1 MKFHGYKNRLGNA
14 GSTMLMGLMVMAFGT
29 AGIAAWVSLLSARS
43 EQVNNYELQLH
54 NRIAKLNSEAIVKQA
69 IYSKCLN
76 SNRRTFKFYR
86 VPETKN
92 SVIVRGTNDSAFL
105 SNSTPENYI
114 RIGQGNGAGFQTS
127 VLSSIF
133 INKEGFNKLSSD
145 LATEHFSRRY
155 YLRSRSANLSG
166 DLFVMHKSGESIEM
180 INQLD
185 GNIFI
190 HGNSLLWDASNIK
203 VGGKIKTKSYMMSS
217 LHDGNNA
224 PLLKNHLGEII
235 APLNFPVSP
244 RTGGNAN
251 AENAYSGM
259 LNIIDPE
266 GDAPWSVTRGI
277 EKLAHVKVSG
287 KTKYN
292 RGRGVVVDGNG
303 AVQIDL
309 GSTFLT
315 NVIVN
320 DNVKNLH
327 LKGQSNFVF
336 NRADQL
342 PAVAIV
348 INSSNDS
355 NFNLG
360 KITFDGKNMRR
371 LVLCLKRKE
380 SGSSDPVEM
389 IFTGTV
395 PRTVWRTIL
404 VAENVPLVAVDSK
417 IPQGEYNL
425 IGGISTDRS
434 FKWSNDSRKPL
445 NLSREESSNFLE
457 YLAPRTAWLEANK

>member
-86 VPETKN
+86 VPKTKN
-92 SVIVRGTNDSAFL
+92 SVIVRGTNGSAFL

-166 DLFVMHKSGESIEM
+166 DLFVMHKSGESIEK

-355 NFNLG
+355 NFNLE

-445 NLSREESSNFLE
+445 NLSREESPNFLE

>member
-1 MKFHGYKNRLGNA
+1 
-14 GSTMLMGLMVMAFGT
+14 
-29 AGIAAWVSLLSARS
+29 
-43 EQVNNYELQLH
+43 
-54 NRIAKLNSEAIVKQA
+54 
-69 IYSKCLN
+69 
-76 SNRRTFKFYR
+76 
-86 VPETKN
+86 
-92 SVIVRGTNDSAFL
+92 
-105 SNSTPENYI
+105 
-114 RIGQGNGAGFQTS
+114 
-127 VLSSIF
+127 
-133 INKEGFNKLSSD
+133 
-145 LATEHFSRRY
+145 
-155 YLRSRSANLSG
+155 
-166 DLFVMHKSGESIEM
+166 
-180 INQLD
+180 
-185 GNIFI
+185 
-190 HGNSLLWDASNIK
+190 
-203 VGGKIKTKSYMMSS
+203 MMSS

-320 DNVKNLH
+320 DNVKSLH

-355 NFNLG
+355 NFNLE

-457 YLAPRTAWLEANK
+457 YLAPRTAWVEANK

>member
-1 MKFHGYKNRLGNA
+1 MKFHRYKNRLGNA
-14 GSTMLMGLMVMAFGT
+14 GSTILMGLMVMAFGT

-43 EQVNNYELQLH
+43 EQVNNYELQLQ

-76 SNRRTFKFYR
+76 SNKRIFKFYR
-86 VPETKN
+86 VPETNN
-92 SVIVRGTNDSAFL
+92 SVIVRGTNESAFL
-105 SNSTPENYI
+105 SNITPENYI
-114 RIGQGNGAGFQTS
+114 RIGQGNGAGFQSS

-133 INKEGFNKLSSD
+133 INKEGFKKLTTD
-145 LATEHFSRRY
+145 LAPEHFSRRY

-166 DLFVMHKSGESIEM
+166 DLFVMHKSKESID
-180 INQLD
+180 NDKQLD

-190 HGNSLLWDASNIK
+190 HGNSFLWDASNIK
-203 VGGKIKTKSYMMSS
+203 VGEKIKTESYIMSS
-217 LHDGNNA
+217 LNDKSNA
-224 PLLKNHLGEII
+224 PLLKNHEGEIF

-244 RTGGNAN
+244 RTGGNAIT
-251 AENAYSGM
+251 ENAYSGM

-266 GDAPWSVTRGI
+266 GDAPWSVTRAI

-320 DNVKNLH
+320 DNVKSLH
-327 LKGQSNFVF
+327 LKGQSDFVF

-348 INSSNDS
+348 VNSSNDS
-355 NFNLG
+355 IFNLG

-371 LVLCLKRKE
+371 LVLCVKGRE
-380 SGSSDPVEM
+380 GSPSDPVEM
-389 IFTGTV
+389 IFTGSL

-404 VAENVPLVAVDSK
+404 VAENVPLIAVDSE
-417 IPQGEYNL
+417 ISVGEYNL

-457 YLAPRTAWLEANK
+457 YIAPRTAWLETNK